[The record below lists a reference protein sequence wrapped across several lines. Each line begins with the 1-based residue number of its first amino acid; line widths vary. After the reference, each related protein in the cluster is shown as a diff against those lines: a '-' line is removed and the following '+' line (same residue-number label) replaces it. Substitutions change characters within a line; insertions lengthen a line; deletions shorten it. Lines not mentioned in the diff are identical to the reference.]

1 VNPVLRNGGLV
12 VNLETAHRCLSSA
25 VLGGGLGWVV
35 TWLNLQVA
43 SGYDC
48 TDPEVDLREAA
59 RGLEGPVVGMLT
71 AAPVAR
77 FTSGACGRARAV
89 ITVGLRHPIVAASAH
104 RPVGSVGTINGL
116 VVLGVALSDAGLV
129 DAHRTAVEAKAQ
141 ALAAAR
147 VRAPKADGFATGTA
161 TDSFCIA
168 CPPGGTVPYAGPATH
183 HGQDL
188 ARAVYRGVLEGA
200 RAQQAGLRKGKR
212 QEADFVREEG

>member
-1 VNPVLRNGGLV
+1 VKPVLRNGGLV
-12 VNLETAHRCLSSA
+12 VDLQTDQRCLSSA
-25 VLGGGLGWVV
+25 VLEGGLGWVR

-48 TDPEVDLREAA
+48 TDPEEDLRQAA
-59 RGLEGPVVGMLT
+59 RGLERPVVGMLT

-77 FTSGACGRARAV
+77 FTSGACGGARAV

-104 RPVGSVGTINGL
+104 PPAVSVGTINGL
-116 VVLGVALSDAGLV
+116 VVVDVPLSDAGLV
-129 DAHRTAVEAKAQ
+129 DAHRTAVEAKTQ

-147 VRAPKADGFATGTA
+147 VRVPNTDGFATGTA

-168 CPPGGTVPYAGPATH
+168 CPPGGTVPYAGPATR

-188 ARAVYRGVLEGA
+188 ALAVYRAVLEGA
-200 RAQQAGLRKGKR
+200 KAHQASPREGDLP
-212 QEADFVREEG
+212 ESDLVREEG